1 MGFENTSNF
10 GVRKSK
16 SRKRTKIRNE
26 ILEDKKS
33 QANSDSN
40 IIAKSSDDETGE
52 SNEAILERAQQRPR
66 KCKISKNGL
75 NYKAT
80 KRTLEELGGTDILQK
95 NSSDIELSSED
106 KITSKRQKRGSIAL
120 VESNQS
126 MEDLNTTVS
135 EESAK
140 NTKTPS
146 KRKIKK
152 EKAEQREAEKRQA
165 TKAEAT
171 QKALTYVKKWKYSR
185 SEWKF
190 EKIRQIWLMDNL
202 LDDTL
207 IPDEVFPTVL
217 EYFEGCKGMAREQ
230 LLKKGMDVVRIA
242 EENIKKKTETIESV
256 SYKRARLL
264 LQALPTET

>member
-26 ILEDKKS
+26 ILEDNKS
-33 QANSDSN
+33 QANSDTN
-40 IIAKSSDDETGE
+40 IAKSSDDETGE

-75 NYKAT
+75 NHKAI
-80 KRTLEELGGTDILQK
+80 KRTIEELGGTDILQK
-95 NSSDIELSSED
+95 NSSDIELSTED
-106 KITSKRQKRGSIAL
+106 KMSKRQKRGSTAL
-120 VESNQS
+120 IESNKS
-126 MEDLNTTVS
+126 IEDLNTNVS

-140 NTKTPS
+140 NTKTLS
-146 KRKIKK
+146 KRRIKK

-165 TKAEAT
+165 TKVEAT
-171 QKALTYVKKWKYSR
+171 QRALTYVKKWKYSR

-207 IPDEVFPTVL
+207 IPDEVFPIVL

-256 SYKRARLL
+256 PYKRARLL